1 MEKSVA
7 ISKWEIFHYL
17 ITGNFWELFILF
29 ALLLGQKN
37 KQMCISLSKRYV
49 RNNKSWVVEIHAK
62 FYK

>member
-1 MEKSVA
+1 MGN
-7 ISKWEIFHYL
+7 ISLFDNGQFLGIIYFICL
-17 ITGNFWELFILF
+17 IIRP
-29 ALLLGQKN
+29 KN